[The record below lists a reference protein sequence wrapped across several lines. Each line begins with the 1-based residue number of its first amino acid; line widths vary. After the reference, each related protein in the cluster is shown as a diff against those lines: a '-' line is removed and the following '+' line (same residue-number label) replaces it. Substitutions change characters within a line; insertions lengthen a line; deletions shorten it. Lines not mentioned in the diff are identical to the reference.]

1 MGQSFSGIAGKQR
14 HRCTMGK
21 RAFRKTAGN
30 GNIVCKAGHCAQKP
44 LRTLG
49 NVCVRHPAPLYR
61 HLRQR
66 SAMGHLLPRLLL
78 T

>member
-1 MGQSFSGIAGKQR
+1 MGQSFSGIAGKVR

-21 RAFRKTAGN
+21 RAFEQTGAN
-30 GNIVCKAGHCAQKP
+30 GNIVCKAGHCTQKSP
-44 LRTLG
+44 HTLG
-49 NVCVRHPAPLYR
+49 NVCIRHPASFYR

-66 SAMGHLLPRLLL
+66 SAMGHLLPRRLL